1 MKIDILTIFPD
12 FFRGPLDYGIV
23 RRARETGLV
32 EINIHDLRAFTKDK
46 HRTVDDRPFGGGEGM
61 VLKPEPIFEC
71 LESFGDV
78 ASREVRLSAGA
89 KQSVILLSAQG
100 RRLDQTL
107 AAELSALDRIVLIC
121 GRYEGVDERISEHL
135 ADRELS
141 IGDYVLSGGELGAA
155 VIVETVTRLIPG
167 AVGNQ
172 ASTRQES
179 FTDVR
184 SEDART
190 ESFTVGA
197 QLAGDGPSS
206 TCVSGG
212 LLDYPHYTR
221 PADFRGMAV
230 PEVLVN
236 GNHDQIRSWRR
247 KTALAKTLR
256 NRPDLLERVALT
268 AVDKE
273 LLAQIKLDQI
283 KLVQGTTDG
292 DGASPVSTK
301 DLSAK
306 DHGKS

>member
-23 RRARETGLV
+23 RRARETGLLKV
-32 EINIHDLRAFTKDK
+32 SIHDLRAFTKDK

-78 ASREVRLSAGA
+78 ASRELRLNPGA
-89 KQSVILLSAQG
+89 QQSVVLLSAQG
-100 RRLDQTL
+100 RRLDQSL

-135 ADRELS
+135 ADREVS

-155 VIVETVTRLIPG
+155 VIVDTVTRLIPG

-172 ASTRQES
+172 NSTRQES
-179 FTDVR
+179 FT
-184 SEDART
+184 
-190 ESFTVGA
+190 ESFTGQA
-197 QLAGDGPSS
+197 ELTGEGPSS

-230 PEVLVN
+230 PEVLMN
-236 GNHDQIRSWRR
+236 GNHDQIRNWRR

-256 NRPDLLERVALT
+256 NRPDLLERVALS
-268 AVDKE
+268 AEDQE
-273 LLAQIKLDQI
+273 LLAQIKLAQRVLTEAGQAPSLQKI
-283 KLVQGTTDG
+283 N
-292 DGASPVSTK
+292 
-301 DLSAK
+301 
-306 DHGKS
+306 GKN